1 MEIETPGVP
10 PAKTLKG
17 HPTAGKEKIN
27 AASLH
32 QFAIVARGLA
42 ASANLVAP
50 ATLLT
55 QAIQIPLAEI
65 LEGYPTA
72 GKEEIN
78 AASLHQFATVA
89 RRLAGFANLG
99 ARATLLPQAIQV
111 PLAETLE
118 VYPTAGK
125 EKINAATL
133 LQYVINA
140 RRLADFA
147 IWGAQVSRL
156 PLAIQEKT
164 LVTPPAETHIVGE
177 PVTAK
182 SGNRPAKMISIPN
195 SNPTVRG
202 PVVCATLRAKTPT
215 RRDLAT
221 VGSGKSRALMTD
233 IQLFKRIVARL
244 VGVAINKCTYARQQH
259 MV

>member
-1 MEIETPGVP
+1 MEVET
-10 PAKTLKG
+10 PAKTVKV

-27 AASLH
+27 AVSLH
-32 QFAIVARGLA
+32 PFVIVARRLA
-42 ASANLVAP
+42 GSAKLGAR
-50 ATLLT
+50 ATRLT
-55 QAIQIPLAEI
+55 QAIQVPLART
-65 LEGYPTA
+65 LKGHPTA

-118 VYPTAGK
+118 GYPTAGK

-133 LQYVINA
+133 LQYVIDA
-140 RRLADFA
+140 RRLAGSA
-147 IWGAQVSRL
+147 HWGAQVSL
-156 PLAIQEKT
+156 PTLAIQGET

-177 PVTAK
+177 PATAK
-182 SGNRPAKMISIPN
+182 SGNRPAKMTSIPN
-195 SNPTVRG
+195 SDPTVRG
-202 PVVCATLRAKTPT
+202 LVVSAALLVRTPT

-221 VGSGKSRALMTD
+221 VGNGKSRALMTD

-244 VGVAINKCTYARQQH
+244 VGVVANKCSYARQQH